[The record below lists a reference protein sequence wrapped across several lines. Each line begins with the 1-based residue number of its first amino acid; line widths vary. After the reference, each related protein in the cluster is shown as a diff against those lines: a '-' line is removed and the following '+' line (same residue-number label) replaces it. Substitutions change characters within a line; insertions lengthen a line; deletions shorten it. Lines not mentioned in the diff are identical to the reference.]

1 MFEHKICTN
10 QSCSHP
16 VYKPQKK
23 TGKATW
29 EVSYDRFVNGEH
41 PQTIAMTQTSGKP
54 IQVATVVGHLLQALE
69 QGRAIDIHRL
79 STSDTP
85 PTKNEWEELER
96 CSIETGLD
104 VKGDPATSDTPPTKN
119 EWEELERC
127 SIETGL
133 DVKGDP
139 ATSGADSGRF
149 TMKDFLVPIMGN
161 SFCLKE
167 YTERTPEESAL
178 FSKWCGLLK
187 FYMAMKRVNY
197 TPSFGKVE
205 EDDDEDDDDDEEMK

>member
-1 MFEHKICTN
+1 MYLIK
-10 QSCSHP
+10 SCSTT

-69 QGRAIDIHRL
+69 QGRAVDIHRL
-79 STSDTP
+79 
-85 PTKNEWEELER
+85 
-96 CSIETGLD
+96 
-104 VKGDPATSDTPPTKN
+104 ATSDTPPTKN

-133 DVKGDP
+133 DVTGDP
-139 ATSGADSGRF
+139 ATSGVDSGRF
-149 TMKDFLVPIMGN
+149 SMKDFLVPIMGN
-161 SFCLKE
+161 SFCLKD
-167 YTERTPEESAL
+167 YTERTPEESAA

-187 FYMAMKRVNY
+187 WYMALKRVNY
-197 TPSFGKVE
+197 TPISFSKVE
-205 EDDDEDDDDDEEMK
+205 EKGDDSDDDDDEPIMASYEKRTDTQTLSSLKRK

>member
-1 MFEHKICTN
+1 MICTN

-104 VKGDPATSDTPPTKN
+104 VKGDPATS
-119 EWEELERC
+119 
-127 SIETGL
+127 G
-133 DVKGDP
+133 V
-139 ATSGADSGRF
+139 DSGRF

-205 EDDDEDDDDDEEMK
+205 EDDDEDDDDDEPIRASHERRKDNQTLSSLKRK